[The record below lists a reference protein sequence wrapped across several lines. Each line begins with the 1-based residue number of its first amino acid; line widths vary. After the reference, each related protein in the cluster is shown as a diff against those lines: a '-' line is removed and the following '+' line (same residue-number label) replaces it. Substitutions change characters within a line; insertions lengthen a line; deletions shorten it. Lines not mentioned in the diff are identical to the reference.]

1 MFLKFVVIISSMSFS
16 SSFYVNYGGVGP
28 SLKGQ
33 ISKRENYFKIGIQWR
48 SLDFGAPW
56 IRLCA

>member
-1 MFLKFVVIISSMSFS
+1 MSFS

-48 SLDFGAPW
+48 SLDFGAPLDTPLGSSQVMG
-56 IRLCA
+56 I